1 MSVLSLDMGLSDLSV
16 STSTPYFTVVLRKAS
31 AEISLAPASVPRAR
45 ERIDH
50 YPTCR
55 GGGWYLLV
63 FGISPSSQ
71 GKESAQFPGRFTES
85 LSDRRI
91 TRCCRR
97 RPYGYLI
104 WSRRPMPHTE
114 DDFLGAVNRP
124 GFLGESAASP
134 RCLGRPRHGR
144 VPQEPVRHDDI
155 NHRHDSVACYSLL
168 DGHLRE
174 VPRDPGHHHDQHSG
188 P

>member
-1 MSVLSLDMGLSDLSV
+1 MSGLSLDMGLSDLSV

-71 GKESAQFPGRFTES
+71 GKESAQFPGQFTES
-85 LSDRRI
+85 SLRSSDHSLLPTAAVRLSDLVTTTDATTQR
-91 TRCCRR
+91 TTFWE
-97 RPYGYLI
+97 L
-104 WSRRPMPHTE
+104 
-114 DDFLGAVNRP
+114 
-124 GFLGESAASP
+124 
-134 RCLGRPRHGR
+134 
-144 VPQEPVRHDDI
+144 
-155 NHRHDSVACYSLL
+155 
-168 DGHLRE
+168 
-174 VPRDPGHHHDQHSG
+174 
-188 P
+188 